1 MTDKYK
7 QDRWSLE
14 ALFPGHDTP
23 EIKSAKE
30 KLEKDIAA
38 FEDYRSQLTDDIDEK
53 TFQKL
58 LADLEEI
65 YKQSSR
71 LDAYSFLWF
80 SEDTLNQD
88 ALAFQGSIQQF
99 LVGLQNKTIF
109 FSLWWKK
116 LDQKNADRLMKNAGD
131 LEYWLKE
138 MRHFTSYTLTEPE
151 EKIIN
156 IKNATGPTALYSL
169 YESITNRYSY
179 KVEVEGEEKEMTRG
193 ELMVYARHHD
203 PDLRAAIYQELYRV
217 YGDEGPILGQLY
229 QIKVRDWFNEYV
241 DLRTYQSP
249 IAVRNLINDVPDD
262 SVDVLLEVC
271 EKNAPVFQRFFDL
284 KARWLEMDQIR
295 RYDVY
300 APVAKA
306 ESDKKFSYQEAVDM
320 CLDAFQTFDPRI
332 AELAERIIADG
343 HVDSEVRK
351 GKYGGAYCASIDTEI
366 TPFVLMNYQGTA
378 DSVSTLAHELGH
390 GFHALLAF
398 DHSVLNFHSSL
409 PLAENA
415 STFGE
420 MLLIDKL
427 LSEEDD
433 PAVRR
438 DILFQQVDD
447 AYATIMRQSYFAMF
461 EREAHKMIQD
471 GAILDQVSDMY
482 YENLKSQFGTSVEL
496 SEEFRWEWVS
506 IPHFYDRPFYVYA
519 YAFGQLLVLSLYQR
533 YQEEGDAF
541 KPGYIKILEAGGSRA
556 PAEILSEAGIDIASK
571 DFWQGGFDVIDRMVK
586 DLEDLPIE

>member
-1 MTDKYK
+1 MTEKY
-7 QDRWSLE
+7 QQERWRLD
-14 ALFPGHDTP
+14 ALYPGHETP
-23 EIKSAKE
+23 ELKSAME
-30 KLEKDIAA
+30 KLEGDIAD
-38 FEDYRSQLTDDIDEK
+38 FEAYRDQLTDDIDQE
-53 TFQKL
+53 TFQNML
-58 LADLEEI
+58 TDLEVITKEAG
-65 YKQSSR
+65 R
-71 LDAYSFLWF
+71 LNGYSFLWF

-88 ALAFQGSIQQF
+88 AIAFQGKIQQF
-99 LVGLQNKTIF
+99 LVGLVNKTLF
-109 FSLWWKK
+109 FNLWWKK

-131 LEYWLKE
+131 LEYWLEE
-138 MRHFTSYTLTEPE
+138 MRHFTPYTLTEPE
-151 EKIIN
+151 EKIVN
-156 IKNATGPTALYSL
+156 IKNVTGPTALYSL

-179 KVEVEGEEKEMTRG
+179 KVEVEGEEKDLTRG

-229 QIKVRDWFNEYV
+229 QIKVRDWYNEYV
-241 DLRTYQSP
+241 DLRSYQSP
-249 IAVRNLINDVPDD
+249 IAVRNLLNDVPDD
-262 SVDVLLEVC
+262 SVDALLEVC

-284 KARWLEMDQIR
+284 KARWLGMDKIR

-300 APVAKA
+300 APVAKSK
-306 ESDKKFSYQEAVDM
+306 SDKKYSYQEAVDM
-320 CLDAFQTFDPRI
+320 VLDAFQAFEPRV
-332 AELAERIIADG
+332 AELAENIIADG

-351 GKYGGAYCASIDTEI
+351 GKYGGAYCYSVDKDLS
-366 TPFVLMNYQGTA
+366 PWVLLNYQGTA
-378 DSVSTLAHELGH
+378 DSVSTMAHELGH
-390 GFHALLAF
+390 GIHALLAQ
-398 DHSVLNFHSSL
+398 DHSVFNYHSPL

-427 LSEEDD
+427 LSKEED

-447 AYATIMRQSYFAMF
+447 AYATIMRQAYFAMF
-461 EREAHKMIQD
+461 EREAHKMIQE
-471 GAILDQVSDMY
+471 GAILDQISDMY
-482 YENLKSQFGTSVEL
+482 YGNLQSQFGKSVGL

-541 KPGYIKILEAGGSRA
+541 KPGYIKILEAGGSKA

-586 DLEDLPIE
+586 DLEDLPLE